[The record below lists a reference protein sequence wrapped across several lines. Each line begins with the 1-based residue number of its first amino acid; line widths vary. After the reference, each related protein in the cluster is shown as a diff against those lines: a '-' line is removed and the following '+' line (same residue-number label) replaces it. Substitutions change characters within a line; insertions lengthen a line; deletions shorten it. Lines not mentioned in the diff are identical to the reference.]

1 MEFDKKKKMLGK
13 VIKKLHEGEDP
24 QKVKAEFSQLLE
36 KATPKE
42 IAMAEEEL
50 IREGLPRKRI
60 QKLCDI
66 HLELFKE
73 SLESDRQLAPSGH
86 PINILMEE
94 HRQVLSTLSKMC
106 NLGSSLLDGS
116 ISEEQMEEFLHMVH
130 HLEDSEKHY
139 LREENVLFPYLEKHG
154 VKEPPAIMWTEHD
167 HIRDLEKELFGLVT
181 EDKDVLI
188 DNAKRIKEISDDLAE
203 FVRGH
208 FYKENNILFPTAME
222 VMEETEWHEIRT
234 EFDDI
239 GYCCFTPEVK
249 EYSVPKPTIEE
260 KPRAPEGMVKFETG
274 NLTFGEIQAIFS
286 SLPVDLTFVGKD
298 DKVRFFSESGDRI
311 FVRSKAVIGREV
323 QNCHPKRS
331 IDVVNKILD
340 DFRNNERDSAEFW
353 INLGERLIYIRY
365 FAVRN
370 ASDEYLGCL
379 EVTQDITKIK
389 ELKGEK
395 RLLD

>member
-1 MEFDKKKKMLGK
+1 MKQSDKKKTLGK
-13 VIKKLHEGEDP
+13 VIKRLHEGDDPED
-24 QKVKAEFSQLLE
+24 VKAEFSDLLQ
-36 KATPKE
+36 KATPRE

-50 IREGLPRKRI
+50 IQEGLPRERI

-73 SLESDRQLAPSGH
+73 SLDSDRELAPSGH

-94 HRQVLSTLSKMC
+94 HRQVLETLSKMGD
-106 NLGSSLLDGS
+106 LGSSLVQGT
-116 ISEEQMEEFLHMVH
+116 INEEEMSEFLHMIH

-154 VKEPPAIMWTEHD
+154 VKEPPAIMWSEHD
-167 HIRDLEKELFGLVT
+167 HIRDLEKELFGLVS
-181 EDKDVLI
+181 ENRQVLL
-188 DNAKRIKEISDDLAE
+188 DNSDRIKELSDELSE

-208 FYKENNILFPTAME
+208 FDKENNILFPTAME
-222 VMEETEWHEIRT
+222 IMEDTEWHEIRT
-234 EFDDI
+234 EFDEI
-239 GYCCFTPEVK
+239 GYCCFTPEV
-249 EYSVPKPTIEE
+249 EDYTAPKPTVE
-260 KPRAPEGMVKFETG
+260 KEPKAPEGMVKFETG
-274 NLTFGEIQAIFS
+274 NLTFGEIQGIFN
-286 SLPVDLTFVGKD
+286 SLPVDITFVDKD
-298 DKVRFFSESGDRI
+298 DRVRFFSESGERI

-323 QNCHPKRS
+323 QNCHPKKS
-331 IDVVNKILD
+331 VHVVNKILE
-340 DFRNNERDSAEFW
+340 DFKNNERDSAKFW

-379 EVTQDITKIK
+379 EVTQDITKVK
-389 ELKGEK
+389 EIEGQK

>member
-50 IREGLPRKRI
+50 IREGLPRERI

-116 ISEEQMEEFLHMVH
+116 INDEKLDEFLHMVH
-130 HLEDSEKHY
+130 HLQDSEKHY

-167 HIRDLEKELFGLVT
+167 HIRDLEKELFGLVA
-181 EDKDVLI
+181 EDIDVLL

-222 VMEETEWHEIRT
+222 VMDETEWHEIRT
-234 EFDDI
+234 EFNEI
-239 GYCCFTPEVK
+239 GYCCFTPEVA
-249 EYSVPKPTIEE
+249 EYAAPKPTIEE
-260 KPRAPEGMVKFETG
+260 KTRAPEGMVKFETG
-274 NLTFGEIQAIFS
+274 NLTFGEIQAIFN

-331 IDVVNKILD
+331 IDIVNKILD

-379 EVTQDITKIK
+379 DNPFLTVE
-389 ELKGEK
+389 
-395 RLLD
+395 

>member
-1 MEFDKKKKMLGK
+1 MEFGNKKKMLGK
-13 VIKKLHEGEDP
+13 VIKELHEGEDP
-24 QKVKAEFSQLLE
+24 QKVKAEFSQLLQR
-36 KATPKE
+36 ATPKE

-50 IREGLPRKRI
+50 IREGMPRERI

-106 NLGSSLLDGS
+106 NLSSSLLDGS
-116 ISEEQMEEFLHMVH
+116 INDEQLEEFFHMVH

-139 LREENVLFPYLEKHG
+139 LREENILFPYLEKHG

-167 HIRDLEKELFGLVT
+167 HIRDLKKELFGLVA
-181 EDKDVLI
+181 EDKDVLV
-188 DNAKRIKEISDDLAE
+188 DNAERIKEISDELAE

-222 VMEETEWHEIRT
+222 VMEEPEWHEIRT

-249 EYSVPKPTIEE
+249 EYAAPKPTIEE

-323 QNCHPKRS
+323 QNCHPKSS

-389 ELKGEK
+389 ELEGEK